1 MDQQMALIIFIDILG
16 IGIAVWFLATRLK
29 AKLSEVEERKAKRW
43 KRDEFLATEVASDE
57 EE

>member
-1 MDQQMALIIFIDILG
+1 MALIIFIDILG
-16 IGIAVWFLATRLK
+16 IGIFVWFLATRLK

-43 KRDEFLATEVASDE
+43 KRDELLTTEVRSDE

>member
-1 MDQQMALIIFIDILG
+1 MALIIFIDILG

-43 KRDEFLATEVASDE
+43 KREEFLASEVASDE

>member
-1 MDQQMALIIFIDILG
+1 MALIIFIDILG

-43 KRDEFLATEVASDE
+43 KRDEFLAAEVASDE
-57 EE
+57 VE

>member
-43 KRDEFLATEVASDE
+43 KRDEFLAAEVASDE

>member
-16 IGIAVWFLATRLK
+16 IGIDVWFLATRLK

-43 KRDEFLATEVASDE
+43 KQDEVLTTEVLSDE